1 VANLVGTGPSA
12 PGPPS
17 WGGFE
22 KGGPAQTVTERAES
36 ATREGAQGVRIQ
48 AQSEK
53 ATRRAVTERLSMWM
67 HVGSNATQRAGV
79 ELLPK
84 RDDAPQSAAHSVL
97 PDASAAERPS
107 DVAPVEDDEALVLR
121 LIAGEPGAAREVW
134 IRFSPMVRRVLRR
147 SFNAESDVD
156 DIVQDVFA
164 VLFEKIGR
172 LRDPKAFRGFVLSVT
187 LLEVRRE
194 LRRRY
199 FRRRFGPE
207 REAPA
212 NDVRVVHPDPEAREA
227 LLKLHG
233 ILGGIN
239 PRDRAA
245 FTLRFVEGLELTQ
258 VSDAMGVS
266 LSTTKRCLR
275 RAWGRVRV
283 RVERDP
289 ALVDYLREDID

>member
-1 VANLVGTGPSA
+1 MRFAL
-12 PGPPS
+12 
-17 WGGFE
+17 
-22 KGGPAQTVTERAES
+22 
-36 ATREGAQGVRIQ
+36 
-48 AQSEK
+48 EK

-67 HVGSNATQRAGV
+67 HVGSNATLSASA
-79 ELLPK
+79 ELGPK
-84 RDDAPQSAAHSVL
+84 RAEAPESAAHSVS
-97 PDASAAERPS
+97 PAEDAEVRPS
-107 DVAPVEDDEALVLR
+107 GVVFAQDDEALVLR
-121 LIAGEPGAAREVW
+121 LIADEPGAAREVW
-134 IRFSPMVRRVLRR
+134 LRFSPMVRRVLRR
-147 SFNAESDVD
+147 SFNADSDVD

-164 VLFEKIGR
+164 VLFEKIGQ

-212 NDVRVVHPDPEAREA
+212 SDGQVVHPDPEAREA

-275 RAWGRVRV
+275 RAWSRVRV

-289 ALVDYLREDID
+289 ALADYLREVDRLGARS

>member
-1 VANLVGTGPSA
+1 M
-12 PGPPS
+12 
-17 WGGFE
+17 
-22 KGGPAQTVTERAES
+22 Q
-36 ATREGAQGVRIQ
+36 
-48 AQSEK
+48 
-53 ATRRAVTERLSMWM
+53 
-67 HVGSNATQRAGV
+67 VGSNATS
-79 ELLPK
+79 
-84 RDDAPQSAAHSVL
+84 SAALERNPNRDPSEDSTGVRL
-97 PDASAAERPS
+97 VARESEPPASG
-107 DVAPVEDDEALVLR
+107 DDEELVLR
-121 LIAGEPGAAREVW
+121 LIAGETDAARDVW
-134 IRFSPMVRRVLRR
+134 LRFSPMVRRVLRR
-147 SFNAESDVD
+147 SLSADSDVD
-156 DIVQDVFA
+156 DLIQDVFA
-164 VLFEKIGR
+164 VLFSKIGR

-207 REAPA
+207 REPLG
-212 NDVRVVHPDPEAREA
+212 DDGRVVHPDPEAREA
-227 LLKLHG
+227 LVKLSG

-275 RAWGRVRV
+275 RAWSRVKI

-289 ALVDYLREDID
+289 ALVDYLQSVDRDHV

>member
-1 VANLVGTGPSA
+1 VCIRGT
-12 PGPPS
+12 
-17 WGGFE
+17 F
-22 KGGPAQTVTERAES
+22 
-36 ATREGAQGVRIQ
+36 
-48 AQSEK
+48 EK

-67 HVGSNATQRAGV
+67 HVGSNATQRGGA

-84 RDDAPQSAAHSVL
+84 RDEAPQSAAHGVRL
-97 PDASAAERPS
+97 GADVAEKPS
-107 DVAPVEDDEALVLR
+107 DVASDDDDEALVLR
-121 LIAGEPGAAREVW
+121 LVAGEPGAAREVW
-134 IRFSPMVRRVLRR
+134 LRFSPMVRRILRR

-164 VLFEKIGR
+164 VLFEKIDR
-172 LRDPKAFRGFVLSVT
+172 LRDPRAFRGFVLSVT

-207 REAPA
+207 RDPPA

-227 LLKLHG
+227 LHKLHG

-239 PRDRAA
+239 ARDRAA

-275 RAWGRVRV
+275 RAWSRVCI

-289 ALVDYLREDID
+289 ALADYLRDVD

>member
-1 VANLVGTGPSA
+1 MCL
-12 PGPPS
+12 
-17 WGGFE
+17 
-22 KGGPAQTVTERAES
+22 KVTH
-36 ATREGAQGVRIQ
+36 
-48 AQSEK
+48 EK
-53 ATRRAVTERLSMWM
+53 ATRRAVSERLSMWM
-67 HVGSNATQRAGV
+67 HVGSNATRSEDA

-84 RDDAPQSAAHSVL
+84 RDEAPVS
-97 PDASAAERPS
+97 AERRVRLASSERSPGEL
-107 DVAPVEDDEALVLR
+107 DDDETLVLR
-121 LIAGEPGAAREVW
+121 LIAGERGAARQVW
-134 IRFSPMVRRVLRR
+134 IRFAPMVRRVLRR
-147 SFNAESDVD
+147 SFNADSDVD

-227 LLKLHG
+227 LVKLHG

-239 PRDRAA
+239 ARDRAA

-275 RAWGRVRV
+275 RAWSRVHVRV
-283 RVERDP
+283 KRDP
-289 ALVDYLREDID
+289 ALVDYLPDAD

>member
-1 VANLVGTGPSA
+1 
-12 PGPPS
+12 
-17 WGGFE
+17 
-22 KGGPAQTVTERAES
+22 
-36 ATREGAQGVRIQ
+36 
-48 AQSEK
+48 
-53 ATRRAVTERLSMWM
+53 MWM
-67 HVGSNATQRAGV
+67 HVGSNATQRASA
-79 ELLPK
+79 ELLPR
-84 RDDAPQSAAHSVL
+84 RDDAPESAAQNVRIDGDSR
-97 PDASAAERPS
+97 ARPS
-107 DVAPVEDDEALVLR
+107 GVVPAVVDDETLVLR

-134 IRFSPMVRRVLRR
+134 IRFAPMVRRVLRR

-275 RAWGRVRV
+275 RAWSRVRT

-289 ALVDYLREDID
+289 ALVAYLPEGE